1 MKKIITQIGFLLLS
15 ATIGYSQTTSNEKD
29 QNINN
34 LIHTPGYETSEL
46 GAIPKYVKVGKGRQ
60 TMILIPGWGFD
71 ASVFEDFMNAN
82 KNNYTMYAITIPG
95 YGNTM
100 APPMP
105 DTSISYGEQTWNKGV
120 LEGIEK
126 LIEKEKIPK
135 PVIVGHATQG
145 TQLAFRMAI
154 DYPDKV
160 SEVIVLGGHAKFIS
174 VMQGK
179 PIDYPLQSMIA
190 FTDKYTA
197 PTWFKGITK
206 KDFDDGN
213 YLPGIYSL
221 DSIKGA
227 ELWKQSAAP
236 PLPVLV
242 HYICEFFASDIKT
255 EIDKIKCPVMILRAM
270 FNNEVLDA
278 PVNNY
283 VKPQFIDSWNDVPA
297 KNPLIKVVD
306 IKDAATFV
314 WKDKPVQTYSLIKE
328 FLKKSNSLK

>member
-1 MKKIITQIGFLLLS
+1 MKKIIPQIYLLVLFS
-15 ATIGYSQTTSNEKD
+15 TIAYSQTVTKVED

-34 LIHTPGYETSEL
+34 LVHTMGYKTSEL
-46 GAIPKYVKVGKGRQ
+46 GAMPQYVKVGKGRQ
-60 TMILIPGWGFD
+60 TIILIPGWGFD
-71 ASVFEDFMNAN
+71 VTVFEDFMEAN

-126 LIEKEKIPK
+126 LIKNEKIIK
-135 PVIVGHATQG
+135 PVIAGHATQG
-145 TQLAFRMAI
+145 TQLALRMAI
-154 DYPDKV
+154 DYPEQL
-160 SEVIVLGGHAKFIS
+160 SGVIILGGHAKFIS
-174 VMQGK
+174 IIQGK
-179 PIDYPLQSMIA
+179 PTEYPLKSMIA
-190 FTDKYTA
+190 STDMYTA
-197 PTWFKGITK
+197 PIWFKGITK

-227 ELWKQSAAP
+227 DLWKQSAKP

-255 EIDKIKCPVMILRAM
+255 EIDKIKCPVLILRAT

-278 PVNNY
+278 PINNY
-283 VKPQFIDSWNDVPA
+283 VKPQFIDSWNNVSEI
-297 KNPLIKVVD
+297 NYLIEVQD
-306 IKDAATFV
+306 IKDAGLFI
-314 WKDKPVQTYSLIKE
+314 WKDNPKETYKAINNI
-328 FLKKSNSLK
+328 LKQQ